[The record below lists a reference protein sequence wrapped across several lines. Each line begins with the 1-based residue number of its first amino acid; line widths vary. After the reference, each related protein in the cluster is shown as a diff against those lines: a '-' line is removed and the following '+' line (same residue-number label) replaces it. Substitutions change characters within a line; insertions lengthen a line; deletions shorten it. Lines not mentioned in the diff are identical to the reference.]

1 MRVTSFHF
9 IPLDNAKALWQDGFI
24 MNKLTSDQR
33 IQVVNCL
40 IEGCSIRATVRMTG
54 IAKKTVMRLL
64 REIGEICESYQDL
77 VMRDLKCRRIQ
88 LDELWGF
95 NYCKAK
101 NVTPDIAAKVPGA
114 GDVWLWVAIDP
125 QTKLVPCWMLRDR
138 SASTAIGFVHD
149 LADRLSNRI
158 QLTSDG
164 HRVYLEAVET
174 AFGSEVDYAMLVK
187 MYGDDPRETDARYSP
202 GECIGCRTAVIS
214 GNPNPK
220 HISTSIVERQNW
232 SVRTAMRRYT
242 RLSNGFSRKIE
253 NHAAA
258 VALYYFSYNFIKIHR
273 TLRVTPAMAAGVT
286 NRLWSVSDLV
296 GLLEASEVEKR
307 AA

>member
-1 MRVTSFHF
+1 
-9 IPLDNAKALWQDGFI
+9 
-24 MNKLTSDQR
+24 MNKLTHEQR
-33 IQVVNCL
+33 VQAVNCL

-64 REIGEICESYQDL
+64 REVGEVCESYQDRML
-77 VMRDLKCRRIQ
+77 RNLRCRRIQ
-88 LDELWGF
+88 VDELWGF

-101 NVTPDIAAKVPGA
+101 NVTPEIAEKVLNA

-125 QTKLVPCWMLRDR
+125 ESKLVPCWTLGDR
-138 SASTAIGFVHD
+138 GAQTAFSFIHD
-149 LADRLSNRI
+149 LKDRLANRV

-164 HRVYLEAVET
+164 HRVYLTAVES
-174 AFGSEVDYAMLVK
+174 AFGSDVDYAMLVK
-187 MYGDDPRETDARYSP
+187 IFGREQELDTRYSP
-202 GECIGCRTAVIS
+202 PECIGTQLAVIT
-214 GNPNPK
+214 GIPNPK
-220 HISTSIVERQNW
+220 HISTSMVERQNW

-258 VALYYFSYNFIKIHR
+258 VALNYFAYNFIKIHR
-273 TLRVTPAMAAGVT
+273 TLRMSPAMAAGVT
-286 NRLWSVSDLV
+286 DHLWSISDLV
-296 GLLEASEVEKR
+296 DLWESEEQKR